1 MDKLEE
7 WRYKLFDYIYE
18 EFEGAPRG
26 FCCMF
31 SVEEIYED
39 IGISWPYIRSALSCV
54 IKNLEECGIHIYDNY
69 CDTITKGYFLA
80 KKIKQCICKRPAAYG
95 RRSFFLLDKLGEVWY
110 TIDVLLYS
118 D

>member
-7 WRYKLFDYIYE
+7 WQYKLFDYIYK

-39 IGISWPYIRSALSCV
+39 IGISWPYIRSALSCA
-54 IKNLEECGIHIYDNY
+54 IKNLEQYGIHIYDNY
-69 CDTITKGYFLA
+69 CDTITRGYFLA
-80 KKIKQCICKRPAAYG
+80 KKIKQCVVKRPAAYCRG
-95 RRSFFLLDKLGEVWY
+95 SFLLLGKIDEVCY
-110 TIDVLLYS
+110 TISVL
-118 D
+118 